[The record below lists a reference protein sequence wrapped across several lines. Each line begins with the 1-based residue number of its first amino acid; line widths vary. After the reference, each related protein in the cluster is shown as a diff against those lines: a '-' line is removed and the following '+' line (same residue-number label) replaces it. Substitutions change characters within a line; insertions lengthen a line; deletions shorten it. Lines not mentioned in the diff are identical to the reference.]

1 MLHGRLHRRGYRIEE
16 LQRRLWA
23 QRRTHGLA
31 HLGNFV
37 DQCDQLVS
45 VRGPRLSSSYA
56 VPRSEERKRAEEDQL
71 APQHRELIVTDVDI
85 HTCCHQPASEA
96 QRSLKVLIVEIVSE
110 SELHQ
115 HERTRVFN
123 KTGRGSSRGN
133 PDDTRNHTRAVDVSQ
148 QVDMVDTVQEGND
161 HRLSQDV
168 LRHPVHRGLELHRL
182 DGDEAHV
189 DGSRQRGHRV
199 RGNRKAPVPA
209 AVHPEPLRV
218 EDRHGG
224 LRR

>member
-1 MLHGRLHRRGYRIEE
+1 MVEFGHEPLSNRYRDPGPVARPQDGPADGIKFDVLPGASIMLHGRLHRRGYRIEE

-37 DQCDQLVS
+37 DQGDQLVS

-56 VPRSEERKRAEEDQL
+56 VPRREERKRAEEDQL

-85 HTCCHQPASEA
+85 HTCRHQPASEA

-123 KTGRGSSRGN
+123 TTGRGSSRGN
-133 PDDTRNHTRAVDVSQ
+133 PDGTRNHTRAVDVSQ
-148 QVDMVDTVQEGND
+148 HVDMVVN
-161 HRLSQDV
+161 
-168 LRHPVHRGLELHRL
+168 
-182 DGDEAHV
+182 
-189 DGSRQRGHRV
+189 
-199 RGNRKAPVPA
+199 
-209 AVHPEPLRV
+209 AVTTGP
-218 EDRHGG
+218 GG
-224 LRR
+224 RAGVTL